1 MDKHDLH
8 HDFPELGEKI
18 HELKISDAH
27 FKKMFDEY
35 DALTHTIYN
44 IETGA
49 EATSD
54 EVLNDYRVKRV
65 HLKDSLYNIL
75 RK

>member
-35 DALTHTIYN
+35 HELTNTIHS

-54 EVLNDYRVKRV
+54 EVLNEFRMKRV
-65 HLKDSLYNIL
+65 HLKDALYNIL